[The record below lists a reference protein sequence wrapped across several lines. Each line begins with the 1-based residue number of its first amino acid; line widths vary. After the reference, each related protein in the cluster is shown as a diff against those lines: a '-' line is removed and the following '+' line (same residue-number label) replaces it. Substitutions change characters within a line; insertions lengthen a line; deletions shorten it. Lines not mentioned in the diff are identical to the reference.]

1 MRVDKLLIKDFKN
14 LRDVLVDFDEN
25 KERTVL
31 VGRNGVGKTNLLEA
45 LTWIFRTIELREKV
59 KDEKPFFGFRIN
71 YQCNGYL
78 VEVDSTRETLEGIV
92 QASYKLTYKVGKRQ
106 NFHQAKMEEISEPA
120 FHRLNATTR
129 ILPRNI
135 FGYYSGTSNRLRDLF
150 RKHEERYRDALI
162 HGDNQTIRFL
172 FLAKPEHSQF
182 VLFSFFAKADN
193 EIREFLKSQF
203 SIVGLDSILFGLK
216 EPYWNQRNPTE
227 ERRVNGDDRFW
238 YAAGKVKTLLGDLYE
253 TALAPMRVEE
263 RLPVGIKTFETK
275 EIVYCFLRGEKDVA
289 KIAKGIDQKEL
300 FRRLESTQLSDLLL
314 KLWIFFVVDG
324 REDILSF
331 DDLSEGEQQL
341 LTVLGLLRFTTEDES
356 LFLLDEPDTHLNPGW
371 CLDYLDILRQYGGGL
386 NNSQIIMTTHSP
398 IVFAGLTK
406 EEVILVQKQEDGQTS
421 AVHPES
427 DPRGMGFSA
436 ILTSDF
442 FGLRS
447 ILDKQTLN
455 DLEEKRRLGGIE
467 NRSAKEEAKLAEL
480 NHKLRNVDFTNVVR
494 DPLYK
499 EFVQA
504 MNSESPAVIQKAVL
518 SSKELSARRKLARSV
533 VSKLKS
539 KKSKLE

>member
-14 LRDVLVDFDEN
+14 LRNVLVDFDEN
-25 KERTVL
+25 KERSVL

-45 LTWIFRTIELREKV
+45 LTWIFRIIELREKV

-71 YQCNGYL
+71 YVCNGHL
-78 VEVDSTRETLEGIV
+78 VEVESTSEVLNPGAP
-92 QASYKLTYKVGKRQ
+92 QSYKLTYKVGKGDRPGQ
-106 NFHQAKMEEISEPA
+106 TNLEEISEPA
-120 FHRLNATTR
+120 FHRLNAERR

-150 RKHEERYRDALI
+150 QKHEERYRDALI
-162 HGDNQTIRFL
+162 RGDNQTIRYL
-172 FLAKPEHSQF
+172 FLAKSEHSQF
-182 VLFSFFAKADN
+182 VLFSFFAKHDD
-193 EIREFLKSQF
+193 EIREFLKAQF

-216 EPYWNQRNPTE
+216 EPYWNQDNPSE
-227 ERRVNGDDRFW
+227 DRRKNGDDRFW

-253 TALAPMRVEE
+253 TALAPMRVKE
-263 RLPVGIKTFETK
+263 RLPVGIKTFESK
-275 EIVYCFLRGEKDVA
+275 ELVYCFLRGEKDVA
-289 KIAKGIDQKEL
+289 RIAKGIDQKEL

-314 KLWIFFVVDG
+314 KLWIFFRVEG
-324 REDILSF
+324 QEDALSF

-356 LFLLDEPDTHLNPGW
+356 LFLLDEPDTHLNPAW

-386 NNSQIIMTTHSP
+386 NKSQIIMTTHSP

-406 EEVILVQKQEDGQTS
+406 EEVILMQKEDDGNIS
-421 AVHPES
+421 ATHPDS
-427 DPRGMGFSA
+427 NPRGMGFSA

-447 ILDKQTLN
+447 ILDKKTLQ
-455 DLEEKRRLGGIE
+455 DLDEKRRLGGLD
-467 NRSAKEEAKLAEL
+467 NRSPNQEAKLAEL
-480 NHKLRNVDFTNVVR
+480 NQKLRTVDFTNVVR

-499 EFVQA
+499 EFVEEMSA
-504 MNSESPAVIQKAVL
+504 ESTPAIRKAVL
-518 SSKELSARRKLARSV
+518 SKKELTDRRKLVRRV
-533 VSKLKS
+533 LTKIRTK
-539 KKSKLE
+539 